1 MRLSSILSKVLVS
14 IAFMLSTYL
23 SLGYII
29 KGINQPILV
38 GQFGEYHFWGFYILG
53 IIFSCISFVL
63 LILLF
68 IILLLRGKKE
78 YLNLFFN
85 ATYKK
90 NF

>member
-38 GQFGEYHFWGFYILG
+38 NQFGEYHFWGFYILG

-63 LILLF
+63 LILL
-68 IILLLRGKKE
+68 LLIFLIKNKIK
-78 YLNLFFN
+78 YFNL
-85 ATYKK
+85 Y
-90 NF
+90 

>member
-63 LILLF
+63 LILL
-68 IILLLRGKKE
+68 LLIFLIKNKIK
-78 YLNLFFN
+78 YFNL
-85 ATYKK
+85 Y
-90 NF
+90 